1 MVERFKAFADI
12 IMDTGKMP
20 RCGSG
25 CMRQSEMVWLLPYL
39 TRFDWSWLFHFELY
53 LTLCQSQSQ
62 ITIQKIFFSVFVK
75 TLK

>member
-12 IMDTGKMP
+12 IMDTGQMP

-62 ITIQKIFFSVFVK
+62 ITIQGFFFQYL
-75 TLK
+75 LKP

>member
-53 LTLCQSQSQ
+53 LTLAKVKVKSRF
-62 ITIQKIFFSVFVK
+62 KIFFSVFVK

>member
-20 RCGSG
+20 RFGSG

-62 ITIQKIFFSVFVK
+62 SRFKIFFSVFVK